1 MANRSLAPSE
11 KFHFGPAAPT
21 RGRRR
26 VFLNRGFFVRATDD
40 SRFGATERGGLRD
53 AFVVDLPDFVDV
65 WLILC
70 EVLRARDAL
79 FADADLMVVSNVG
92 AH

>member
-1 MANRSLAPSE
+1 M
-11 KFHFGPAAPT
+11 K
-21 RGRRR
+21 
-26 VFLNRGFFVRATDD
+26 
-40 SRFGATERGGLRD
+40 D

-70 EVLRARDAL
+70 EVLRARDAR